1 MGDVEA
7 IRALLPNGEYFL
19 GICHFRTTSSITPKT
34 TVDPARSLLQVK
46 AMNGRTTFEM
56 KSVELDLLDGLKATE
71 VILGDS
77 LEGAK
82 TEISADGKHVTVTAA
97 DGSLLKALEEGG
109 NLPSH
114 RGNAQRDDRPRF
126 PPHDDWHRRQ
136 RFPYLS
142 DL

>member
-1 MGDVEA
+1 MWRP
-7 IRALLPNGEYFL
+7 IRALLPNENIL
-19 GICHFRTTSSITPKT
+19 GICHFRTTQFNYAKT

-97 DGSLLKALEEGG
+97 NGVCWK
-109 NLPSH
+109 PSE
-114 RGNAQRDDRPRF
+114 RESFSFAPRERSTRRPAPF
-126 PPHDDWHRRQ
+126 
-136 RFPYLS
+136 S
-142 DL
+142 SA